1 MQTIKRD
8 IYVTKNVLQAPIEVT
23 EGTNSIAI
31 EFDVRDYDIPASAAA
46 VAYSLSTSS
55 MEEPNKALADVSGNK
70 ITIIPSETFFLPGQ
84 NVMQVRIIDGNS
96 KLISFNIIVKCT
108 GKMRF
113 GDEDEEGQSTLI
125 EQMLAKLGEYQ
136 KKSASPYNFKGSCLS
151 SALPTSGN
159 TINDT
164 YYCTDLKYRKT
175 WNGTAWEQ
183 SSLNEA
189 DYEDEL
195 TKTNGEVSSL
205 KEDINITAFNS
216 RMLKSFGSNIDETY
230 NDANNLPTNSIVTYA
245 GPAYPSNIP
254 RQYPCTIM
262 TYSYNTDKTIT
273 ANPGVIGGATQILT
287 NPDNQMWFRL
297 IWGSTP
303 GWTEWARLDSVDNAF
318 NSRMLKSFGSN
329 IDETYNDANNL
340 PTNSIVTYAG
350 PAYPSNIPRQYP
362 CTIMTYS
369 YNTDKTIT
377 ANPGVI
383 GGATQILTNPDNQ
396 MWFRLIWGSTPG
408 WTEWARLDKQYEASY
423 ITTGCYKT
431 FGVIGDSYAS
441 GETYYNGSYHDNYYQ
456 SWGQVLARKLG
467 NSCTNFSKGGAT
479 TRSWLTD
486 NTGLPKL
493 ENSTACDLYWCALG
507 INDASKL
514 GNAYLG
520 TIDDMH
526 TDYTTNP
533 DTFCGNYGR
542 IIGNI
547 LKKNKNATIIL
558 TNIVLTGS
566 PYDSFSAAIKE
577 IAKKAGVMF
586 IDTHSGFFTSSA
598 FKNTMVSGHPTN
610 QTYTGMANMYDE
622 LFSKNYE
629 QYHDYLFEKYGGYVQ

>member
-205 KEDINITAFNS
+205 KEDINIT
-216 RMLKSFGSNIDETY
+216 
-230 NDANNLPTNSIVTYA
+230 
-245 GPAYPSNIP
+245 
-254 RQYPCTIM
+254 
-262 TYSYNTDKTIT
+262 
-273 ANPGVIGGATQILT
+273 
-287 NPDNQMWFRL
+287 
-297 IWGSTP
+297 
-303 GWTEWARLDSVDNAF
+303 AF